1 VNDHRAVAV
10 SLEIICD
17 RLRRVPEGFVTTYGD
32 LSPGAPRRAG
42 HALAVATDPTLPWW
56 RVVHSDGTWVKGDRQ
71 RALLAAEGIPIKG
84 ERVVMREARID
95 PEAIL

>member
-1 VNDHRAVAV
+1 MAV
-10 SLEIICD
+10 SLEIIRE

-32 LSPGAPRRAG
+32 LSPGAPRQAG
-42 HALAVATDPTLPWW
+42 RALAMSTDETLPWW
-56 RVVHSDGTWVKGDRQ
+56 RVVHSDGTWVKGERQ
-71 RALLAAEGIPIKG
+71 RALLEAEGIPIEG

>member
-1 VNDHRAVAV
+1 MAV

-32 LSPGAPRRAG
+32 LSPGAPRQAG
-42 HALAVATDPTLPWW
+42 RALAVATDATLPWW
-56 RVVHSDGTWVKGDRQ
+56 RVVHSDGTWVKGERQ
-71 RALLAAEGIPIKG
+71 RKLLEAEGVPING

-95 PEAIL
+95 PEVIL